1 MKDLKEKLFG
11 LETDDYQNR
20 RGQYPTGGVPDTI
33 DVSEHDNKV
42 FVEFSFKNTSEISA
56 ERWVRSYLKNKVGVD
71 PFKINAYQDGDYQND
86 WVVAQAL
93 YLIEEEQENE
103 QISEKVNEVVNEPV
117 NVEKPN
123 VEKKVDKVKNESKEE
138 KTIYGVKVIKNVNQT
153 CIWKVL
159 KKVYENKDEEGTK
172 IVKELKSQYP
182 EVFENAVKCL
192 VSKKRINYINSIVE
206 A

>member
-1 MKDLKEKLFG
+1 MKDLKERLFN
-11 LETDDYQNR
+11 LETGDYQNR

-33 DVSEHDNKV
+33 DVYEHDNKV

-56 ERWVRSYLKNKVGVD
+56 ERWVCNYLKNKVGVD

-93 YLIEEEQENE
+93 YLIEEE
-103 QISEKVNEVVNEPV
+103 KVNEPVSEPV
-117 NVEKPN
+117 NVEQPN
-123 VEKKVDKVKNESKEE
+123 VEKKVDKVKNELKEE
-138 KTIYGVKVIKNVNQT
+138 KIIYGVKIVKNVNQT